1 MKKLMIFA
9 CLIAGGMMS
18 CSKQE
23 SKLPEG
29 AVGYVIEKSA
39 NIDLAKKSMQAL
51 SDGDSATYRATY
63 SEDAVFYDNAD
74 TITLDQN
81 VSLFTAFKAKGIT
94 MKLDSIPN
102 ITETIYNEPGYF
114 GANHFVYAY
123 AWFTL
128 TRGDKSVRVIIH
140 SVDGIKDGKQV
151 VEWLRYD
158 TKKINEIMQ

>member
-29 AVGYVIEKSA
+29 AVGYVIDKSA

-51 SDGDSATYRATY
+51 SDGDSVTYRATY

>member
-29 AVGYVIEKSA
+29 AVGYVIDKSA

-74 TITLDQN
+74 TVTLDQN
-81 VSLFTAFKAKGIT
+81 VSLFTTFKAKGIT

>member
-1 MKKLMIFA
+1 MKKIVAIA
-9 CLIAGGMMS
+9 CVIAGGMMS

-23 SKLPEG
+23 NKLPEG
-29 AVGYVIEKSA
+29 AIGYVVDKSA
-39 NIDLAKKSMQAL
+39 NIDLSKKSMQAL
-51 SDGDSATYRATY
+51 ADGDSATYRATY

-74 TITLDQN
+74 TTTLDQN
-81 VSLFTAFKAKGIT
+81 VSIFTAFKAKGIT

-102 ITETIYNEPGYF
+102 ITETIYNEKGYF
-114 GANHFVYAY
+114 DCDHFVYAY

-140 SVDGIKDGKQV
+140 TVDGVKDGKQV

>member
-29 AVGYVIEKSA
+29 AVGYVIDKSA